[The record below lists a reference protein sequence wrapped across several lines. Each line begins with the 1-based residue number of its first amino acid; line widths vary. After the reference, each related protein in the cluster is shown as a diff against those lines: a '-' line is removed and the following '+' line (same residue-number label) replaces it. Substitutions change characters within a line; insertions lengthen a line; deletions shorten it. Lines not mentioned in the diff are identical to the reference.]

1 MQQKDGVCYLCA
13 KLNGDIRLHRTLH
26 EHHIFGGP
34 NRSLSEAEV
43 LKVYLCLRHH
53 VDGPEAVHNNIDN
66 MRLLQKDG
74 QQVFEETHTREEFM
88 KKFGRNYID

>member
-34 NRSLSEAEV
+34 NRSLSETEG
-43 LKVYLCLRHH
+43 LKV
-53 VDGPEAVHNNIDN
+53 
-66 MRLLQKDG
+66 
-74 QQVFEETHTREEFM
+74 
-88 KKFGRNYID
+88 